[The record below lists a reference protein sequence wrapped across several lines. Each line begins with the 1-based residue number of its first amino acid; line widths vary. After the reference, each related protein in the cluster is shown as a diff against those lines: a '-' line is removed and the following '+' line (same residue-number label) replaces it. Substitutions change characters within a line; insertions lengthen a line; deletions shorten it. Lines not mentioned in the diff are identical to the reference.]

1 VVDQQS
7 KIIQMLDKIRRSK
20 LVLLISR

>member
-1 VVDQQS
+1 
-7 KIIQMLDKIRRSK
+7 MLDKIRRSK